1 MSNTKAKIAEL
12 NQKVNAL
19 SSRER
24 VILLVVAV
32 VAMLGIYDY
41 LALTPY
47 LEQRKAHKAVVDEH
61 FQAMAEVQTKVDAII
76 KRMEHDPNKLLLERI
91 EKRKKY
97 LVDLEKVI
105 GEATQ
110 NLIDPKRMSQV
121 LGYLLSRQSGM
132 HVRSVKNM
140 PAEPVSFRRSEEDE
154 PEVLMYRHKMNL
166 KLEGTYFQVTGYL
179 KMIEGMKER
188 LFWDDM
194 TFKIEDYPRGV
205 LELNVH
211 TLSMSKELI
220 GIYE

>member
-1 MSNTKAKIAEL
+1 MANAKAKIAEI
-12 NQKVNAL
+12 NSKINEL
-19 SSRER
+19 SPRER
-24 VILLVVAV
+24 AILLVVAV
-32 VAMLGIYDY
+32 VGMLGVYDY

-47 LEQRKAHKAVVDEH
+47 LEQRKAHKAVVEEH
-61 FQAMAEVQTKVDAII
+61 FQGMAEVQAKVDGII
-76 KRMEHDPNKLLLERI
+76 KRMEQDPNKVLLERI
-91 EKRKKY
+91 EKRKKHQ
-97 LVDLEKVI
+97 LELEKII
-105 GEATQ
+105 GEATE
-110 NLIDPKRMSQV
+110 NLIDPKKMSQV

-132 HVRSVKNM
+132 NVRSVKNI
-140 PAEPVSFRRSEEDE
+140 PAEPVSFKNREEDE
-154 PEVLMYRHKMNL
+154 PQVLMYRHKMNL

-194 TFKIEDYPRGV
+194 TFKIEDYPKGV